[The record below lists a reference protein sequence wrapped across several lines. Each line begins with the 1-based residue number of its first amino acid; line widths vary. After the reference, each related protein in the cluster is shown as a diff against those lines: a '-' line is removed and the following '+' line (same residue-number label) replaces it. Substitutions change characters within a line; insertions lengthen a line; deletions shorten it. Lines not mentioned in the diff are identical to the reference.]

1 MSTAYIGLFGSID
14 EDIMR
19 KSIDLIANKLPD
31 DTDTLYVLFST
42 TGGDVSA
49 GFVLY
54 NYLRA
59 LPVAVVMHNVGS
71 VDSIGNVIF
80 MAGEKRYVT
89 SNGTFLIHRVKS
101 TTNNDNAE
109 VSYIHEKLSTIVTEE
124 KKIKSVFMERS
135 RMSSEE
141 FEARFA
147 KGELQDAD
155 YAVKHGLADEIRELK
170 LPAHT
175 QIHLVGQPD
184 EGS

>member
-14 EDIMR
+14 DDQVREC
-19 KSIDLIANKLPD
+19 IDLIANQLPE
-31 DTDTLYVLFST
+31 DTDTLYILFST

-59 LPVAVVMHNVGS
+59 LPLKVIMHNVGS

-80 MAGEKRYVT
+80 MAAEERYV
-89 SNGTFLIHRVKS
+89 SANGTFLIHRVKG

-109 VSYIHEKLSTIVTEE
+109 VSYIHEKLSTITTEE
-124 KKIKSVFMERS
+124 KKIKAVFMERS
-135 RMSSEE
+135 RMPSDE
-141 FEARFA
+141 FEARFS

-155 YAVKHGLADEIRELK
+155 YAIKHGLAQEIRELK
-170 LPAHT
+170 LPPHT
-175 QIHLVGQPD
+175 KIHLISASQK
-184 EGS
+184 EA

>member
-1 MSTAYIGLFGSID
+1 MTTAYIGLFSSID
-14 EDIMR
+14 EEVMR
-19 KSIDLIANKLPD
+19 KSIDLIANKLPE

-42 TGGDVSA
+42 NGGDVSA

-54 NYLRA
+54 NFLRA
-59 LPVAVVMHNVGS
+59 LPLKIVMHNVGS

-80 MAGEKRYVT
+80 MAGQERYVT
-89 SNGTFLIHRVKS
+89 PNGTFLIHRVKS

-135 RMSSEE
+135 RMPSDE

-155 YAVKHGLADEIRELK
+155 YAIKHGLADEIRELK
-170 LPAHT
+170 LPPHA
-175 QIHLVGQPD
+175 QIRIIGQSEE
-184 EGS
+184 EG